1 MSEEERDG
9 RFTMQSPIFC
19 WFNFKLNSDLRLFLH
34 LFPTISNPTGSHWA
48 LSLPALSFQFP
59 VPLSLCCCLHS
70 HSRSRSA
77 QFVFWGRTLMES
89 NEMTLIAEGHCSHA
103 CPSPAFPSLPSL
115 FCSVHAEDH
124 RDAYSLVSVS
134 VAVPGC
140 ICICC
145 SGCIWIWVVVVVRR
159 RCLVDWLVT
168 IQLMRLRAREFWIR
182 IQARL
187 LFQCWLAN
195 YRNFCMK
202 LDYFKIVT
210 NKLIAHYAQ
219 TATWHSPLFA
229 LFCFFLLWLLWLLL
243 PSRWE

>member
-1 MSEEERDG
+1 M
-9 RFTMQSPIFC
+9 
-19 WFNFKLNSDLRLFLH
+19 
-34 LFPTISNPTGSHWA
+34 
-48 LSLPALSFQFP
+48 PAL
-59 VPLSLCCCLHS
+59 PLH
-70 HSRSRSA
+70 
-77 QFVFWGRTLMES
+77 
-89 NEMTLIAEGHCSHA
+89 
-103 CPSPAFPSLPSL
+103 SLPSPP
-115 FCSVHAEDH
+115 CSVQSTQKIIATHII
-124 RDAYSLVSVS
+124 VSVS

-229 LFCFFLLWLLWLLL
+229 LYFFAVASVVVVALSLGISEVKSARDGTEFQTRITRVWNLSAYKWNGKFIQSQIQIQKLISLKNHLSASARGFFSVRSVSTFL
-243 PSRWE
+243 GR